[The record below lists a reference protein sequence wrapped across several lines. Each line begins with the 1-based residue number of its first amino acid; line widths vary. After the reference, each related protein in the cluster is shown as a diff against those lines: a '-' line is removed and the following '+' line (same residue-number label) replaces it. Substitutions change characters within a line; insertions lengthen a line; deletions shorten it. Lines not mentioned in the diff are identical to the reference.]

1 MKETVYFL
9 PAHERASIAFLADTH
24 NIDPYSIVASLKAH
38 HLDII
43 TISGDI
49 LIGRRPVNDELIVE
63 TQDNV
68 LPLISNCVSIAP
80 TFISLGNHEWMISFE
95 DVEVLERA
103 GATVLDNRFV
113 SYTCED
119 KVVVVLH
126 EGYC

>member
-1 MKETVYFL
+1 M
-9 PAHERASIAFLADTH
+9 
-24 NIDPYSIVASLKAH
+24 ID
-38 HLDII
+38 
-43 TISGDI
+43 
-49 LIGRRPVNDELIVE
+49 E
-63 TQDNV
+63 TQENV
-68 LPLISNCVSIAP
+68 LPLVSGCAAIVS
-80 TFISLGNHEWMISFE
+80 TFTSPGNHEWMISFE